1 LLRRNNFASADM
13 WGWVLSFSSQIA
25 RLILIVLR
33 ILSGRRAYLALPAP
47 YLEATRN
54 DKDGGG
60 RFEGRTITAAYT
72 RTDRTEAKDVK
83 MSNEGRISQVI
94 GAVVDVV
101 FDGKLPPILNAL
113 ETENNGQRLV
123 LEVAQHLGENAVRTI
138 AMDSTEG
145 LVRGAK
151 VRDTGEAISV
161 PVGVGTLGRIM
172 NVIGE
177 PVDEAGPIPHTAKRA
192 IHQEAPPFTEQS
204 TESEIL
210 ETGIKVVDLL
220 CPYVKGGKIG
230 LFGGAGVGKTVLI
243 MELINNIAKAHGGY
257 SVFAGVGERTR
268 EGNDLYHEMI
278 ESGVNKHGGGE
289 GSKAALVY
297 GQMNEPP
304 GARARVALSGLTVAE
319 HFRDEGQD
327 VLFFVDNIF
336 RFTQAGSEVSAL
348 LGRIPSA
355 VGYQPTLATD
365 MGMMQERITTT
376 TKGSI
381 TSVQA
386 IYVPADDLTDPAP
399 ATSFSHLDATTTL
412 NRAIAEKGIY
422 PAVDPLDSTSR
433 ILDPRIIGDE
443 HYKVAGQVQGIL
455 QRYKAL
461 QDIIAILGMDELS
474 EEDKLVVARARKVER
489 FLSQPFFVA
498 EVFTGS
504 PGKLVPL
511 ADTIKGFKGL
521 VAGDYDHLPEAAFYM
536 VGSMDEAIEKAER
549 LAAEAA

>member
-1 LLRRNNFASADM
+1 MAEAS
-13 WGWVLSFSSQIA
+13 
-25 RLILIVLR
+25 
-33 ILSGRRAYLALPAP
+33 LP
-47 YLEATRN
+47 T
-54 DKDGGG
+54 GHV
-60 RFEGRTITAAYT
+60 T
-72 RTDRTEAKDVK
+72 
-83 MSNEGRISQVI
+83 QVI
-94 GAVVDVV
+94 GAVVDVK
-101 FDGKLPPILNAL
+101 FDGHLPEILNAL
-113 ETENNGQRLV
+113 ETTNNGVRLV
-123 LEVAQHLGENAVRTI
+123 LEVAQHLGENSVRCI
-138 AMDSTEG
+138 AMDVSEG
-145 LVRGAK
+145 LVRGQP
-151 VRDTGEAISV
+151 VRDTGAPIMV
-161 PVGVGTLGRIM
+161 PVGLGTLGRII

-177 PVDEAGPIPHTAKRA
+177 PVDEAGPVPNDGLRA
-192 IHQEAPPFTEQS
+192 IHQPAPSYADQATEAQ
-204 TESEIL
+204 IL

-220 CPYVKGGKIG
+220 APYAKGGKIG

-278 ESGVNKHGGGE
+278 EGGVNKDPKENNGSTV
-289 GSKAALVY
+289 GSKCALVY

-304 GARARVALSGLTVAE
+304 GARARVALTGLTVAE
-319 HFRDEGQD
+319 HFRDGGQD

-365 MGMMQERITTT
+365 MGMLQERITTT
-376 TKGSI
+376 NKGSI

-399 ATSFSHLDATTTL
+399 ATSFAHLDATTVL
-412 NRAIAEKGIY
+412 SRSIAEKGIY

-433 ILDPRIIGDE
+433 MLSPLVVGEE
-443 HYKVAGQVQGIL
+443 HYDIARKVQSTL
-455 QRYKAL
+455 QRYKSL

-474 EEDKLVVARARKVER
+474 EEDKLTVARARKIER
-489 FLSQPFFVA
+489 FLSQPFHVA

-504 PGKLVPL
+504 PGKLVSL

-521 VAGDYDHLPEAAFYM
+521 VEGQYDHLPEAAFYM
-536 VGSMDEAIEKAER
+536 VGSIDEAIEKAQK
-549 LAAEAA
+549 LAAQAA